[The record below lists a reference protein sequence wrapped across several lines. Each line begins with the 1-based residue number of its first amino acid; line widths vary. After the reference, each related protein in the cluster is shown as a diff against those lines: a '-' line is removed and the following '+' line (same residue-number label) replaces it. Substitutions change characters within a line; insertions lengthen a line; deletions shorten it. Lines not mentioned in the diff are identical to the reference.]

1 MPTTTRHPIPSCY
14 CCPQVVAFA
23 AEDVGT
29 SLCDSELD
37 RNEMATLWAL
47 VANTCRIW
55 IEEKGARTPKVVQV
69 ALGRTLVRM
78 AVSNVVFAQ
87 SIVLWLKTKST
98 RGVGRFVSQWPDA

>member
-1 MPTTTRHPIPSCY
+1 
-14 CCPQVVAFA
+14 VVAFA

-87 SIVLWLKTKST
+87 SRVLWLKTKST
-98 RGVGRFVSQWPDA
+98 RGVGRFGSQWAGRVTCVAHID